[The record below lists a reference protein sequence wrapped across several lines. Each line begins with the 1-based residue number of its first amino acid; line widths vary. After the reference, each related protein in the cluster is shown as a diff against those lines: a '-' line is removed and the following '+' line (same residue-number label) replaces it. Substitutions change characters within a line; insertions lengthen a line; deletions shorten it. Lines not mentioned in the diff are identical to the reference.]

1 MAHVATITIDHTK
14 VPGDL
19 TDYVGLI
26 VPDGSAGYAALY
38 ALCLEG
44 GGDIRLFKSD
54 DTTELPR
61 EVVSF
66 SVSAETGEIHYRY
79 AGTLSSSV
87 DTDIHVYADGSSSDY
102 AVSAT
107 YGSIAVWVDYLI
119 VTHGNNN
126 TDSAGNYDS
135 TGMTLGGETGKI
147 GTASYFDNSSQFI
160 YSNDAELTEIKN
172 RSISMTMWVKNMRTT
187 SGAEAQLFGNYP
199 GNGPSPNQ
207 FFGMWVTSSGI
218 PYVAMRRD
226 DGAQTIISDD
236 GLSVNTSTWQK
247 LTFVKDG
254 LDFRFFQNGTQVG
267 SDVSFST
274 EGNTRNDF
282 KLGGGVSINN
292 RFNTGYFEEV
302 RYRDSLVTENW
313 ITTEYNNQNAN
324 GSFWEATDAGGGG
337 STPAQAARRGAV
349 MMM

>member
-1 MAHVATITIDHTK
+1 MAAGFKTATVRAADVPSTQTDFPSYVDLDRLGITT
-14 VPGDL
+14 L
-19 TDYVGLI
+19 
-26 VPDGSAGYAALY
+26 AEAQ
-38 ALCLEG
+38 
-44 GGDIRLFKSD
+44 
-54 DTTELPR
+54 
-61 EVVSF
+61 
-66 SVSAETGEIHYRY
+66 SVR
-79 AGTLSSSV
+79 
-87 DTDIHVYADGSSSDY
+87 VYADSAKTTEWAREIVSVTEMHVKVPSLTSTVSMFVDWDGVRSDY
-102 AVSAT
+102 AVTAT

-302 RYRDSLVTENW
+302 RYRDSLVTANW
-313 ITTEYNNQNAN
+313 ETAEYNNQNSYSTFYSVA
-324 GSFWEATDAGGGG
+324 AVAGG
-337 STPAQAARRGAV
+337 SAAQAARRGAV

>member
-1 MAHVATITIDHTK
+1 MAAGFKTATVRAADVPSTQTDFPSYVDLDRLGITT
-14 VPGDL
+14 L
-19 TDYVGLI
+19 
-26 VPDGSAGYAALY
+26 AEAQ
-38 ALCLEG
+38 
-44 GGDIRLFKSD
+44 
-54 DTTELPR
+54 
-61 EVVSF
+61 
-66 SVSAETGEIHYRY
+66 SVR
-79 AGTLSSSV
+79 
-87 DTDIHVYADGSSSDY
+87 VYADSAKTTEWAREIVSVTEMHVKVPSLTSTVSMFVDWDGVRSDY
-102 AVSAT
+102 AVTAT

-337 STPAQAARRGAV
+337 STPAQAARRGV
-349 MMM
+349 IMMM